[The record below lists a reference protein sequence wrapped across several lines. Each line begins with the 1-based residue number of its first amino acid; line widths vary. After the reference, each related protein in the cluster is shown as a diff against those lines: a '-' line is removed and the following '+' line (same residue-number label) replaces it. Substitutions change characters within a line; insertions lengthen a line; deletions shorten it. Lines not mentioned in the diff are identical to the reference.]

1 MADPVKINYQKEC
14 EKILAS
20 IPEGSKPRL
29 LLHVCCGPCAC
40 FPLVFLCKR
49 FKVTIYYAN
58 SNIYPAEEYAHR
70 LSELEKLVSYLHRD
84 LGFDI
89 DMVVPP
95 YENEE
100 FTTHL
105 APLKDEPEGG
115 KRCVLCY
122 SMRMKESYA
131 YAKEHGYE
139 FFTTVMSVSRQKDSQ
154 KFNEIGK
161 SLEPLYAP
169 VRYLYSDFKKN
180 KGQEIGVEIRKKYDL
195 YNQCYCGCVYS
206 YEEMKLRTANQQK
219 E

>member
-1 MADPVKINYQKEC
+1 MENPEKINYQKEC
-14 EKILAS
+14 EKILAT
-20 IPEGSKPRL
+20 IPEGEKPSL

-70 LSELEKLVSYLHRD
+70 LSELKKLVEYLHRD
-84 LGFDI
+84 LGFEI

-95 YENEE
+95 YENDS
-100 FTTHL
+100 FTEML
-105 APLKDEPEGG
+105 SPYKDEPEGG

-122 SMRMKESYA
+122 SARMKESYA
-131 YAKEHGYE
+131 YAKENGYD

-154 KFNEIGK
+154 KFNQIGK

-206 YEEMKLRTANQQK
+206 YQEMLERTKAEE
-219 E
+219 